1 MLGQNQPTTVEN
13 HSAHIKNNKKNVKY
27 STLLVLK
34 KGADKIFLHKQRYF
48 ANFSVPLQKI
58 FSNYK
63 QRKIMRKTI
72 TLMALMA
79 ITATMLTAQ
88 NKFEG
93 IVTYSLE
100 SVGEVDVPLQEKSF
114 QINVYQDKAYLGNEQ
129 RKTIVNGR
137 KVFSVLDLS
146 QLISGLQ
153 ANDVWESDYDGNGK
167 VIASHEMTQEELD
180 SITIPDTKGMYIE
193 YVGGETRDIMGYKAQ
208 KAKYH
213 VFNEEGVD
221 KGFDVWYT
229 TEIGPEYDF
238 VLCAG
243 LKGFPL
249 EFIQSS
255 GDGKAVQYK
264 VSGFTKGK
272 VKKTDFML
280 PDGFDILTEEA
291 FSSLMKDIQEAMAL
305 MQE

>member
-1 MLGQNQPTTVEN
+1 
-13 HSAHIKNNKKNVKY
+13 
-27 STLLVLK
+27 
-34 KGADKIFLHKQRYF
+34 
-48 ANFSVPLQKI
+48 
-58 FSNYK
+58 
-63 QRKIMRKTI
+63 
-72 TLMALMA
+72 MAMMA

-93 IVTYSLE
+93 IVTYTLE
-100 SVGEVDVPLQEKSF
+100 SVGEVDVPLQNKSF

-129 RKTIVNGR
+129 MKTIVNGR
-137 KVFSVLDLS
+137 KVYSIMDLS
-146 QLISGLQ
+146 QYISYFQ
-153 ANDVWESDYDGNGK
+153 SNDVWESEYEGNGK
-167 VIASHEMTQEELD
+167 VISSHEMTQEELD

-193 YVGGETRDIMGYKAQ
+193 YLPGETREIMGYKAQ

-213 VFNEEGVD
+213 IFNEEGVD

-238 VLCAG
+238 VLCSG

-264 VSGFTKGK
+264 VSEFTKGK

-280 PDGFDILTEEA
+280 PDGFDILDEAA
-291 FSSLMKDIQEAMAL
+291 FSSLMKDIQEAQQL
-305 MQE
+305 LQE

>member
-1 MLGQNQPTTVEN
+1 
-13 HSAHIKNNKKNVKY
+13 
-27 STLLVLK
+27 
-34 KGADKIFLHKQRYF
+34 
-48 ANFSVPLQKI
+48 
-58 FSNYK
+58 
-63 QRKIMRKTI
+63 
-72 TLMALMA
+72 MAMMA

-100 SVGEVDVPLQEKSF
+100 SVGEVDVPLQNKSF

-129 RKTIVNGR
+129 IKTIVNGR
-137 KVFSVLDLS
+137 KVYSIMDLS
-146 QLISGLQ
+146 QYISYFQ
-153 ANDVWESDYDGNGK
+153 SNDVWESEYEGNGK
-167 VIASHEMTQEELD
+167 VISSHEMTQEELD

-193 YVGGETRDIMGYKAQ
+193 YLPGETREIMGYKAQ

-213 VFNEEGVD
+213 IFNDEGMD

-238 VLCAG
+238 VLCSG

-249 EFIQSS
+249 EFVQSS
-255 GDGKAVQYK
+255 EEGKAIQYK
-264 VSGFTKGK
+264 VAEITKGK

-280 PDGFDILTEEA
+280 PDGFDILDEAA
-291 FSSLMKDIQEAMAL
+291 FSSLMKDIQEAQQL
-305 MQE
+305 LQE

>member
-1 MLGQNQPTTVEN
+1 
-13 HSAHIKNNKKNVKY
+13 
-27 STLLVLK
+27 
-34 KGADKIFLHKQRYF
+34 
-48 ANFSVPLQKI
+48 
-58 FSNYK
+58 
-63 QRKIMRKTI
+63 MRKTI

-93 IVTYSLE
+93 IVTYTLE
-100 SVGEVDVPLQEKSF
+100 SVGEVDVPLQNKSF

-129 RKTIVNGR
+129 MKTIVNGR
-137 KVFSVLDLS
+137 KVYSIMDLS
-146 QLISGLQ
+146 QYISYFQ
-153 ANDVWESDYDGNGK
+153 SNDVWESEYEGNGK
-167 VIASHEMTQEELD
+167 VISSHEMTQEELD

-193 YVGGETRDIMGYKAQ
+193 YLPGETREIMGYKAQ

-213 VFNEEGVD
+213 IFNDEGVD

-238 VLCAG
+238 VLCSG

-249 EFIQSS
+249 EFIKSS

-264 VSGFTKGK
+264 VSELTKGK

-280 PDGFDILTEEA
+280 PDGFDILDEAA
-291 FSSLMKDIQEAMAL
+291 FSSLMKDIQEAQQL
-305 MQE
+305 LQE

>member
-1 MLGQNQPTTVEN
+1 
-13 HSAHIKNNKKNVKY
+13 
-27 STLLVLK
+27 
-34 KGADKIFLHKQRYF
+34 
-48 ANFSVPLQKI
+48 
-58 FSNYK
+58 
-63 QRKIMRKTI
+63 MRKTI

-93 IVTYSLE
+93 IETYTLE
-100 SVGEVDVPLQEKSF
+100 SVGEVDVPLQNKSF

-129 RKTIVNGR
+129 MKTIVNGR
-137 KVFSVLDLS
+137 KVYSIMDLS
-146 QLISGLQ
+146 QYISYFQ
-153 ANDVWESDYDGNGK
+153 SNDVWESEYEGNGK
-167 VIASHEMTQEELD
+167 VISSHEMTQEELD

-193 YVGGETRDIMGYKAQ
+193 YLPGETREIMGYKAQ

-213 VFNEEGVD
+213 IFNDEGVD

-238 VLCAG
+238 VLCSG

-249 EFIQSS
+249 EFIKSS

-264 VSGFTKGK
+264 VSEFTKGK

-280 PDGFDILTEEA
+280 PDGFDILDEAA
-291 FSSLMKDIQEAMAL
+291 FSSLMKDIQEAQQL
-305 MQE
+305 LQE